1 LVAVYALLSIVGTI
15 YGGVDDTFFWF
26 YCRFIIGIFFLWPV
40 CEKLFG
46 VEPGR
51 PTPANTMSD
60 GVDYVEMPVWK
71 VFLIQLL
78 NIAGLGPIFGPILG
92 ALYGPIAL
100 VWIVIGC
107 IFGGAVH
114 DYFSGMLSVRNEGRS
129 VPDVVGMTLGN
140 FFKQFMRGFSV
151 LLLVLVGIVFVLGPA
166 GLLENLTSLS
176 TKAWVAIIFLYYF
189 IATILPVDKVI
200 GRIYPVFG
208 AILIF
213 MAVGLGMMM
222 VVKGYSFDTSTILTH
237 TNPQDLPLWPLI
249 FITIACG
256 AISGFHATQAPMMA
270 RCLPS
275 EKYGRM
281 VFYGGMISEGIIAII
296 WATLAIAFFDTPAE
310 LNEVLGRGGP
320 ALVVNTV
327 STTLLGT
334 FGGVLAVIGVV
345 LLPVTSGDTAFR
357 SARLIIAD
365 FMGMSQKENIKR
377 IYIAVPLFA
386 VGFVV
391 SLTDFGLIWRYFGW
405 ANQTM
410 AAIVL
415 WASSAYLAQQGK
427 NHWFTTVPA
436 MFMTCVVLTFLCY
449 AQIGFNLPMII
460 ATSAGVIG
468 TVVIL
473 VLFLKTYVGM
483 GKGIPCSEQEAPLEE
498 PK

>member
-1 LVAVYALLSIVGTI
+1 MTLFFGSIASLLLGYFI
-15 YGGVDDTFFWF
+15 YGKYVARVF
-26 YCRFIIGIFFLWPV
+26 GI
-40 CEKLFG
+40 
-46 VEPGR
+46 EPER
-51 PTPANTMSD
+51 PTPAKTMTD

-114 DYFSGMLSVRNEGRS
+114 DFFAGMLSVRHDGRS
-129 VPDVVGMTLGN
+129 IPDIVGFTLGSG
-140 FFKQFMRGFSV
+140 FKLFMRGFSV
-151 LLLVLVGIVFVLGPA
+151 ILLVLVGIVFVLGPA
-166 GLLENLTSLS
+166 GLLENLTGLS
-176 TKAWVAIIFLYYF
+176 THMWVVIIFAYYF
-189 IATILPVDKVI
+189 VATILPVDKII

-213 MAVGLGMMM
+213 MAVGLGVMM
-222 VVKGYSFDTSTILTH
+222 VVKGYTFDASTMFTH
-237 TNPQDLPLWPLI
+237 TNPQDLPLWPLV

-275 EKYGRM
+275 EKYGHM
-281 VFYGGMISEGIIAII
+281 VFYGGMIAEGVIAII
-296 WATLAIAFFDTPAE
+296 WATLAIAFFDTPVE
-310 LNEVLGRGGP
+310 LNEVLGLGGP

-334 FGGVLAVIGVV
+334 FGGILAVIGVV

-365 FMGMSQKENIKR
+365 FMGMSQKENMKR
-377 IYIAVPLFA
+377 IYIAVPLFL

-391 SLTDFGLIWRYFGW
+391 SLTEFGIIWRYFGW

-415 WASSAYLAQQGK
+415 WAASAHLAMTGK
-427 NHWFTTVPA
+427 SHWLTTVPA
-436 MFMTCVVLTFLCY
+436 LFMTCVVVTFLCY
-449 AQIGFNLPMII
+449 AQIGFNLPMVI
-460 ATSAGVIG
+460 ATTVGIG
-468 TVVIL
+468 ASVASLI
-473 VLFLKTYVGM
+473 LFLRYRTG
-483 GKGIPCSEQEAPLEE
+483 GNAIPVEASAPSGDTE
-498 PK
+498 